1 MNSVTTNFLQRRYGV
16 SLGRRYVLAA
26 AGVMLLAAVACYPI
40 DNSNNVFTKSYLPNT
55 ELGFLPDDNLL

>member
-26 AGVMLLAAVACYPI
+26 AGVMLLGAFACYPI
-40 DNSNNVFTKSYLPNT
+40 DNSDNVFTKSNLPNT

>member
-26 AGVMLLAAVACYPI
+26 AGVMLLGAFACYPI
-40 DNSNNVFTKSYLPNT
+40 DNSDNVFTKSNLPNA

>member
-1 MNSVTTNFLQRRYGV
+1 MNSITTNFLQRRYGV

-26 AGVMLLAAVACYPI
+26 AGVMILGAFAYSPI
-40 DNSNNVFTKSYLPNT
+40 DNSNNVFTRSHLPNT

>member
-16 SLGRRYVLAA
+16 SLGRLYVLAA
-26 AGVMLLAAVACYPI
+26 AGVMLLGAFACYPI
-40 DNSNNVFTKSYLPNT
+40 DNSDNVFTKSNLPNT

>member
-26 AGVMLLAAVACYPI
+26 AGVMLLGAFACSPI
-40 DNSNNVFTKSYLPNT
+40 DNSDNVFTKSNLPNA